1 MSIHFYETELEDFQ
15 DRFFATV
22 EIEFEY
28 SPGEPMVWYYP
39 DGSGYPG
46 SPPEL
51 NIIGVKVTSL
61 SGGGWDKNRQELEES
76 GWADFVDKLG
86 LDEVSSLLDDGG
98 IGDWFADHLREAAT
112 EPA

>member
-1 MSIHFYETELEDFQ
+1 MSIHYYETELEEFQ

-28 SPGEPMVWYYP
+28 SPGEPMVRYYP

-51 NIIGVKVTSL
+51 NVIRVVVTRL
-61 SGGGWDKNRQELEES
+61 SNDSWDKNRQELEES
-76 GWADFVDKLG
+76 GWADYLDKLAF
-86 LDEVSSLLDDGG
+86 DEVSSLVDSNGWLIDQLFGV
-98 IGDWFADHLREAAT
+98 AT

>member
-1 MSIHFYETELEDFQ
+1 MSIHYYETELEEFQ
-15 DRFFATV
+15 GRFFATI

-28 SPGEPMVWYYP
+28 SPGEALVRYYP

-51 NIIGVKVTSL
+51 NIIHVAVTSL
-61 SGGGWDKNRQELEES
+61 SGGGWDKNRLELAES
-76 GWADFVDKLG
+76 GWLGYVDQLAF
-86 LDEVSSLLDDGG
+86 DEVTHLVDNDLWLV
-98 IGDWFADHLREAAT
+98 GDLFDVAT